1 MDLEEVQ
8 RRTTKMI
15 KGLMKRLKWPGLLS
29 WERRRPRDEMIK
41 AYRITKVVDKVTEEL
56 LSPNPD
62 IQEQI
67 G

>member
-1 MDLEEVQ
+1 
-8 RRTTKMI
+8 MI